1 MADKGKGIAGL
12 ILAMKAKPEAEG
24 PEVEESGEEAGGDEM
39 GLDAA
44 GQELIDAVD
53 AKDAGGVAEA
63 LRHAFAILDS
73 APHAEGEHTNE

>member
-24 PEVEESGEEAGGDEM
+24 PEVESGEEAGGDEM

-53 AKDAGGVAEA
+53 AKDAAGVAMA
-63 LRHAFAILDS
+63 LRNAFAILES
-73 APHAEGEHTNE
+73 EPHVEGEHTDE